1 MNEKPIQIIGKK
13 SHHLYLFRILCIQF
27 MFHIFRL
34 CEDSKI
40 SSYKNPHTSILAHPI
55 QEATY
60 WTLLN
65 AIDLSVIY
73 LSQSP

>member
-1 MNEKPIQIIGKK
+1 MNEKQIQIIGKK

-40 SSYKNPHTSILAHPI
+40 SSYKNPHNLYPGTPYPGGHILDPSKC
-55 QEATY
+55 
-60 WTLLN
+60 N
-65 AIDLSVIY
+65 
-73 LSQSP
+73 